1 MKKISSFLFALLLIG
16 CFKPLYATTVRSLS
30 FDDLVSKAQ
39 SIVAGHTVDV
49 QTFRTADGR
58 LILTNYTF
66 EVEQTLKGSES
77 GRITITT
84 VGGRVGNTIL
94 RVAGMPSFAVG
105 ESAVVFLEKSGQYN
119 TVVGLTQGKF
129 SVVNGRVTNSVSGL
143 SFSGNLPAQPLGMA
157 VDEFKHQIH
166 LRLGQ

>member
-1 MKKISSFLFALLLIG
+1 M
-16 CFKPLYATTVRSLS
+16 
-30 FDDLVSKAQ
+30 
-39 SIVAGHTVDV
+39 
-49 QTFRTADGR
+49 
-58 LILTNYTF
+58 
-66 EVEQTLKGSES
+66 
-77 GRITITT
+77 
-84 VGGRVGNTIL
+84 GNTIL

-157 VDEFKHQIH
+157 VDEFKHQIQ